1 MDEGYLNLFS
11 KTVTMIEGQKY
22 PILKQVFVAFPILH
36 SDSFATTKG
45 NI

>member
-11 KTVTMIEGQKY
+11 KIVTMIEGQKY
-22 PILKQVFVAFPILH
+22 PILKQVLIAFPILH
-36 SDSFATTKG
+36 SDTFATTRE